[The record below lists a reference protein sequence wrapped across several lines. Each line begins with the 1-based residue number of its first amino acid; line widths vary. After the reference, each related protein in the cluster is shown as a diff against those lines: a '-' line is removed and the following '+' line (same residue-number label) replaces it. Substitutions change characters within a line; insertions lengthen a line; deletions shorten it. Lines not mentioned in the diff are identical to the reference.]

1 MATRVDDGVEV
12 RVTNFGRPIAPA
24 ALSKIFEPLV
34 RAASP
39 EADASEQ
46 SKSSMGLGLFIVREI
61 VVGHGG
67 SVTVQ
72 SSQDAGT
79 VFTVCLPLAHEAY
92 APA

>member
-1 MATRVDDGVEV
+1 M
-12 RVTNFGRPIAPA
+12 
-24 ALSKIFEPLV
+24 V
-34 RAASP
+34 RATSP
-39 EADASEQ
+39 EADTSEQ
-46 SKSSMGLGLFIVREI
+46 SKSSLGLGLFIVREI

-79 VFTVCLPLAHEAY
+79 VFTVRLPLAHEPP